1 MASGPGPVDTHAAG
15 LQARREV
22 LGDEHVER
30 SLEGASPLRRE
41 WLEHAHRHAWGS
53 TWPRPGLDRKTRSAV
68 TLAMLISLRLDH
80 EIALHTRAA
89 VGNGMTADELL
100 ELAVHASVYVGF
112 PAAHVAFATI
122 ERTLRELGEV
132 E

>member
-1 MASGPGPVDTHAAG
+1 MERGPGQVDTHAAG

-22 LGDEHVER
+22 LGEEHVER
-30 SLEGASPLRRE
+30 SLAGASPLRE
-41 WLEHAHRHAWGS
+41 KWLEHTHRHAWGS

-68 TLAMLISLRLDH
+68 TLAMLISLRLEH
-80 EIALHTRAA
+80 EIALHARAA
-89 VGNGMTADELL
+89 IGNGMTPDELL

-122 ERTLRELGEV
+122 ESTLREMGAIE
-132 E
+132 